1 MVVVRDRALLLRRYP
16 YSESSLVAQVCTR
29 EHGRVHLIA
38 KGAYRPTSR
47 YFAVLDYF
55 DTLEL
60 EWDHNP
66 QRELS
71 NLRSGSLLQRR
82 PRLCQD
88 LAAFRAGLGILEL
101 ADLACRPAQAET
113 SLYDLLEAA
122 LERLQEGA
130 FQPSPGALI
139 TQIAFELAYLQNLGL
154 GISLELCATCGG
166 PAPALGPDGLRAAFS
181 GGAGGRLCSACAEK
195 CRSNGLRVGTMP
207 LQVLED
213 TRRIS
218 TSTATTSMELEN
230 DLERLDKV
238 RDLVERFLDY
248 HLETRPRMH
257 RAFLAHPN
265 RNAHNTSAGAR

>member
-29 EHGRVHLIA
+29 QHGRVHLIA

-55 DTLEL
+55 DTLEI

-71 NLRSGSLLQRR
+71 SLRSGSVLQRR
-82 PRLCQD
+82 RRLCQD
-88 LAAFRAGLGILEL
+88 LACFRAALSMIEL
-101 ADLACRPAQAET
+101 TDIACRPVQIDVD
-113 SLYDLLEAA
+113 LHDLLQSSLDR
-122 LERLQEGA
+122 LEEGA
-130 FQPSPGALI
+130 FDANARAEVVEV
-139 TQIAFELAYLQNLGL
+139 AFELSFLQHLGL
-154 GISLELCATCGG
+154 GISLELCAACGG
-166 PAPALGPDGLRAAFS
+166 PAAPVSREGLRAAFS
-181 GGAGGRLCSACAEK
+181 SAAGGRLCSACAQK
-195 CRSNGLRVGTMP
+195 CRANGLRVGTMP
-207 LQVLED
+207 VQVLED
-213 TRRIS
+213 ARQLS
-218 TSTATTSMELEN
+218 TSTEAPLFVQ
-230 DLERLDKV
+230 DGARLDRV

-265 RNAHNTSAGAR
+265 RNAETTSSRAR